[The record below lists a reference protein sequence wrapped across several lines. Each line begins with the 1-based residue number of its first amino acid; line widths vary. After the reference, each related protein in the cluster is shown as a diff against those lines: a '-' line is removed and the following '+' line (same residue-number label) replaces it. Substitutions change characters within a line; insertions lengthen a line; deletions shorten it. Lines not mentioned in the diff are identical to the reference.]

1 MKTPAPE
8 VSMLEILPESQQ
20 EILMVRATGRLTEKD
35 YQEVLIPR
43 LETLLNEYGKAKFLF
58 FMDEQFQ
65 GWELG
70 ALWDD
75 AKFGV
80 RHRNDFIKVAVV
92 GGARW
97 VEWGVKLFAPFME
110 GEVKTFPSDQLPQA
124 VDWIK
129 S

>member
-1 MKTPAPE
+1 
-8 VSMLEILPESQQ
+8 
-20 EILMVRATGRLTEKD
+20 MVRATVKLTEKD

-43 LETLLNEYGKAKFLF
+43 LESLLEEYGKARLLF
-58 FMDEQFQ
+58 HMDEQFQ

-75 AKFGV
+75 AKFGL
-80 RHRNDFIKVAVV
+80 RHRNDFSKVAVV

-97 VEWGVKLFAPFME
+97 VEWGVKLFAPLME
-110 GEVKTFPSDQLPQA
+110 GEVKTFPADQLPQA